1 MRKAVIILSSDLL
14 RCLQPGPLE
23 DKVSVLERS
32 RTVEGII
39 GQIIVRVEDT
49 QLT

>member
-1 MRKAVIILSSDLL
+1 MRKVVIILSSDLL
-14 RCLQPGPLE
+14 WCLQPGPLE
-23 DKVSVLERS
+23 DKVSVLKRS